1 MAFIY
6 KQIKFKFFEIL
17 PLILLFFISLNG
29 NSVIDFRFFSINVHY
44 ILIYYWVLKRPQA
57 LGYGFIFLSG
67 IITDVIIGLPIG
79 ISALT
84 LLVVASAA
92 AYARAITVRVSL
104 FYDWMSFIPALL
116 IANFIYFVALYFSDY
131 SIDYLYFIKNS
142 IFTFI
147 FYPFLWLIFGILINI
162 TKSGSHV

>member
-1 MAFIY
+1 MASSF
-6 KQIKFKFFEIL
+6 KEIKLKFFEL
-17 PLILLFFISLNG
+17 VPLLLLFFISLNG
-29 NSVIDFRFFSINVHY
+29 SSVFDFRFFSINVHY
-44 ILIYYWVLKRPQA
+44 ILVYYWVLKRPQT

-84 LLVVASAA
+84 LLVVASVA
-92 AYARAITVRVSL
+92 AYVRVVTVRISL
-104 FYDWMSFIPALL
+104 FNDWLSFIPALL
-116 IANFIYFVALYFSDY
+116 IANFVYFIALYFSNY
-131 SIDYLYFIKNS
+131 SIDYLYFFKNS

-147 FYPFLWLIFGILINI
+147 FYPFLWVIFGILINI

>member
-1 MAFIY
+1 MAFSF
-6 KQIKFKFFEIL
+6 KEIKLKFLGLI
-17 PLILLFFISLNG
+17 PLLLLFFISLNG
-29 NSVIDFRFFSINVHY
+29 NSVIDFKFFSINVHY

-84 LLVVASAA
+84 LLVVASVA
-92 AYARAITVRVSL
+92 AYVRVVTVRISL
-104 FYDWMSFIPALL
+104 FNDWLSFIPALL
-116 IANFIYFVALYFSDY
+116 IANFAYFIALYLSNY
-131 SIDYLYFIKNS
+131 SIDYLYFFKNS

-147 FYPFLWLIFGILINI
+147 FYPFLWLIFGILINFI
-162 TKSGSHV
+162 KSESNA